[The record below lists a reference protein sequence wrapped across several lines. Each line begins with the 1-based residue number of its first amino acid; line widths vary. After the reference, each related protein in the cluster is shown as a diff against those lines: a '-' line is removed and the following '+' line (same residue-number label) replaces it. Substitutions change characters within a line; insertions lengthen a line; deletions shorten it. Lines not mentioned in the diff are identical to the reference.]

1 MSKPGRTTR
10 SATRQDTVKEP
21 GDGME
26 GIAKVIPPRNSF
38 SFDSKKAKTTETPKN
53 STMGSTEE
61 TRKNQS
67 TQPSMLNV
75 NKDKVHVEI
84 NDDLPNKELSD
95 KSPIDQDFQKK
106 GPDGSADLMA
116 KPLPE
121 IVMDDPEITPITINK
136 LVSLKAQCL
145 LPEEEGSAAFC
156 NFIIRTVKSKVD
168 VTLVIQEKKTN
179 KDGQKNHVISVKV
192 GTNEDMKTLE
202 DLNFNMPKEGEEAVN
217 YRFTPI
223 EDYYEKRKQIRQ
235 EHENRTI
242 KVFNIPITMENATLR
257 AVFN

>member
-10 SATRQDTVKEP
+10 SATRQDTVKEL

-26 GIAKVIPPRNSF
+26 GIAKVIPPHNSF
-38 SFDSKKAKTTETPKN
+38 SFEYDEGEFQTVKTKANKRKENKEKKQEAEQRLLANRDTAHMKGQQPPLRLVHSYVPYEIPKNSYSSKKAKTAETPKN
-53 STMGSTEE
+53 STVRSTEE

-156 NFIIRTVKSKVD
+156 DEGISDWGDDDEAEYEGVKKWKG
-168 VTLVIQEKKTN
+168 T
-179 KDGQKNHVISVKV
+179 SV
-192 GTNEDMKTLE
+192 GGIN
-202 DLNFNMPKEGEEAVN
+202 
-217 YRFTPI
+217 
-223 EDYYEKRKQIRQ
+223 
-235 EHENRTI
+235 
-242 KVFNIPITMENATLR
+242 
-257 AVFN
+257 